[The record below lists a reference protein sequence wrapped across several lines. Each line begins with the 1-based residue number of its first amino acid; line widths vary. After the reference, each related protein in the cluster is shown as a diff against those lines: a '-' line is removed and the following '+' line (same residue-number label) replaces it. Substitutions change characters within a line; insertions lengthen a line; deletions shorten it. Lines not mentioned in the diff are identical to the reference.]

1 MLPLFFIALYG
12 YDSNKEVC
20 MLAEFSIIPIGVG
33 SSVGDQ
39 LADTDS
45 RLSKTPHKLLFVFPG
60 L

>member
-1 MLPLFFIALYG
+1 
-12 YDSNKEVC
+12 